1 MARSV
6 ISTQED
12 WRAVRDRFPRASDD
26 QKFVKEFEFDQ
37 TSVVRRT
44 DVTVRDA
51 LPNASTTGSRW
62 AIFERA
68 ITDGAT
74 VDEVNRRAREVSS
87 PSSMPTRD
95 ADVFNALRSGYAV
108 LEAGTRTKLV
118 ADDESARDPLS
129 TITAEAVREAI
140 AEFDRIGRDEFL
152 GKYGFGRARSYFLAM
167 GSKLYDSKAI
177 LGAARGYA
185 IPAAGSMKPN
195 ELSGGQ
201 ATVQR
206 RLEALGFE
214 VRVLSKGRFDSEDLV
229 VGRVYTRKDLAEQ
242 FGITDATLNT
252 GVFRPQGSSSVWLF
266 VTEEKTPDR
275 TQYLD
280 HLDGDVLRWQ
290 GQMSGRTDDVII
302 EHDVRGLELLVF
314 YRREKYEHERAGFR
328 YEGPFRYID
337 HHGAGPTSFVLRR
350 VLDDVAR
357 ATEAAETGGGFD
369 PTSVE
374 DARKRT
380 LAAIVQR
387 QGQATFR
394 SALIEAYG
402 GRCAITGCDVLE
414 ALEAAHIYPYQGVAT
429 NDVSNGLLLRSD
441 LHTLFDLRLMTV
453 DPDTM
458 TVVVAGRLRSSA
470 YGVHHGKQI
479 ELPATQGDRPS
490 SPALAWH
497 ARQCGLSDG

>member
-1 MARSV
+1 MAKTV
-6 ISTQED
+6 ISTQQD

-26 QKFVKEFEFDQ
+26 GKFVNEFEFDQ

-185 IPAAGSMKPN
+185 IPAAGPMKPN
-195 ELSGGQ
+195 EFSGGQ

-214 VRVLSKGRFDSEDLV
+214 VRVLSKSRFDSEDLV

-302 EHDVRGLELLVF
+302 EHEVRGLELLLF
-314 YRREKYEHERAGFR
+314 YRREKYEHEGAGFR
-328 YEGPFRYID
+328 YEGPFRYVD
-337 HHGAGPTSFVLRR
+337 RHGSGPASFVLRR
-350 VLDDVAR
+350 VIDDLAR
-357 ATEAAETGGGFD
+357 AAEEAETGGGFD
-369 PTSVE
+369 PASVE

-387 QGQATFR
+387 QGQTAFR
-394 SALIEAYG
+394 NALLKAYG
-402 GRCAITGCDVLE
+402 GRCAITGCDVVE
-414 ALEAAHIYPYQGVAT
+414 AMEAAHIYPYQGAAT
-429 NDVSNGLLLRSD
+429 NHVSNGLLLRSD
-441 LHTLFDLRLMTV
+441 LHTLFDVGLMAI

-458 TVVVAGRLRSSA
+458 TVIVAGKLRSSV
-470 YGVHHGKQI
+470 YGVHHAQPLR
-479 ELPATQGDRPS
+479 LPVAPAERPS
-490 SPALAWH
+490 AAALALH
-497 ARQCGLSDG
+497 AKECGLAV